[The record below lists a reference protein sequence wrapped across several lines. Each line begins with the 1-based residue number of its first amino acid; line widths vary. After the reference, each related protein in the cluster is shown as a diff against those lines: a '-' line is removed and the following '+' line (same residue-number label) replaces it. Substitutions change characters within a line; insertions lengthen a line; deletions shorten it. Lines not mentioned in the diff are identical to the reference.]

1 MYDKLE
7 NWKWYFKE
15 TDVKE
20 KMLIKKKVIV
30 LDKYGSDMG
39 LNSDNLTK

>member
-20 KMLIKKKVIV
+20 KMFIKKKLQFWI
-30 LDKYGSDMG
+30 DMAQIWA
-39 LNSDNLTK
+39 